1 MKLDNSAIPKLLM
14 LNAALGA
21 GYYTL
26 CSKWNLLT
34 PDTLQSQIGMLAL
47 STAIQTLSSPPEPQA
62 KSLTFHHVLPLVLI
76 TATKVWTDIT
86 WKAQLMSTLVL
97 GGSQVCI
104 HQNMRWY
111 QDAAPGG
118 APPEKPKKD
127 PRPIIEVN
135 CSQKIGT
142 TKIQIATGDIM
153 DQPVEAIVNAAKTSL
168 LGGGG
173 IDGAIHKEAG
183 DQLKEA
189 CEKFPEIDK
198 KGNPKKGSGHRI
210 LIGQAK
216 TTSSFNIQKHNVKIQ
231 YVVHTVGP
239 LGSNPNRKQLLT
251 DAYHNSLVE
260 AHSKGI
266 KSIAFPAISVGIFAY
281 PLKEAQE
288 IAFQTVREYIEKNP
302 KDFDTVIFA
311 YLKSDQDALYVARE
325 SWKNCINI

>member
-34 PDTLQSQIGMLAL
+34 SDTLQSQIGMLAI
-47 STAIQTLSSPPEPQA
+47 STAAQTLSPPSETQA
-62 KSLTFHHVLPLVLI
+62 KSLTFHHVIPLVLI

-111 QDAAPGG
+111 QDDAPGG
-118 APPEKPKKD
+118 APPAKPNKK
-127 PRPIIEVN
+127 PREIIEVN
-135 CSQKIGT
+135 CSKTIGT
-142 TKIQIATGDIM
+142 TKIQIATGDITT
-153 DQPVEAIVNAAKTSL
+153 QPVEAIVNAANDTL

-173 IDGAIHKEAG
+173 IDGAIHKAAE

-189 CEKFPEIDK
+189 CAKFPEIDK
-198 KGNPKKGSGHRI
+198 NGDPQKGTKQRI
-210 LIGQAK
+210 LVGHAK
-216 TTSSFNIQKHNVKIQ
+216 ITPSFNIQKRNANIQ

-239 LGSNPNRKQLLT
+239 LGSTPNREKLLT

-260 AHSKGI
+260 AHSQGI
-266 KSIAFPAISVGIFAY
+266 KSIAFPAISVGVFAY
-281 PLKEAQE
+281 PLEEAQA
-288 IAFQTVREYIEKNP
+288 IAFKTVKAYIQKNP
-302 KDFDTVIFA
+302 THFETIIFA

-325 SWKNCINI
+325 SWKEHINS